1 MTFQKPKGTQDFYPE
16 DKALQNKIFNILR
29 SVAQKYNF
37 QEIESPAFENIEVLT
52 KKEGEEITSQIF
64 TLEKR
69 GEEKF
74 GLRFDLTVPAARMFI
89 AKQKEI
95 PKPVKWFY
103 LSRMWRYEQPQ
114 TGRLREFYQLSA
126 EIFGSDRPEADAE
139 AISLLIDCFLALGLT
154 SNDFLVKINNRK
166 LLQGIVAE
174 LVPQGNINKV
184 ITLIDKKDKISEQ
197 DFIASLKDQGVDE
210 AKAAQLMKMLNITDL
225 AKLKDLNKEAEEGKK
240 ELQAILEL
248 LKARKEFIQVNLS
261 TARGLAYYTGT
272 VFEVADRQGKF
283 RALAGGGRYDQ
294 MIESFGGDPCP
305 ATGFG
310 LGYATLLLILQ
321 EKKLMP
327 AVDARPDF
335 YIAAVTENE
344 QEKALEIASQ
354 LRKKYVV
361 EIDLMG
367 KKIGKQLKY
376 ANQIS
381 AKKAIIIGEKEAKER
396 KAKIKDMDSGEEK
409 EVSFEELSM
418 I

>member
-154 SNDFLVKINNRK
+154 ANDFLVKINNRK

-174 LVPQGNINKV
+174 LVPQENITKV
-184 ITLIDKKDKISEQ
+184 ITLIDKKEKLSEQ
-197 DFIASLKDQGVDE
+197 D
-210 AKAAQLMKMLNITDL
+210 
-225 AKLKDLNKEAEEGKK
+225 
-240 ELQAILEL
+240 
-248 LKARKEFIQVNLS
+248 
-261 TARGLAYYTGT
+261 
-272 VFEVADRQGKF
+272 
-283 RALAGGGRYDQ
+283 
-294 MIESFGGDPCP
+294 
-305 ATGFG
+305 
-310 LGYATLLLILQ
+310 
-321 EKKLMP
+321 
-327 AVDARPDF
+327 
-335 YIAAVTENE
+335 
-344 QEKALEIASQ
+344 
-354 LRKKYVV
+354 
-361 EIDLMG
+361 
-367 KKIGKQLKY
+367 
-376 ANQIS
+376 
-381 AKKAIIIGEKEAKER
+381 
-396 KAKIKDMDSGEEK
+396 
-409 EVSFEELSM
+409 
-418 I
+418 